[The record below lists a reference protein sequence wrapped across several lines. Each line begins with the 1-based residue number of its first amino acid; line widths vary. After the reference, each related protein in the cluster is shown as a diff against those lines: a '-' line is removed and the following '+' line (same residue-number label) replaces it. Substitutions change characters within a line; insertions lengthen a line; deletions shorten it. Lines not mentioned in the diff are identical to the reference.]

1 MKKTRLLFIT
11 IIFLFVSCAKES
23 TFQERTASF
32 DISSTDVFLGEEILF
47 TNTSENASVFRWD
60 FGDGNKSQEK
70 DPIHQYKE
78 AGTYT
83 VSLQVGPSSF
93 ARKTIKVHDGDRAVI
108 FTNNIDQDLDVTLF
122 DWISS
127 SETGKVRYNIGNIK
141 SGIQSDT
148 IYVHESKLGIAGIQD
163 GKSFIVLDPLTLALK
178 IFDLEKGKVNELEIN
193 KETKILYG
201 IVLPE

>member
-1 MKKTRLLFIT
+1 M
-11 IIFLFVSCAKES
+11 SCSKES
-23 TFQERTASF
+23 NLPERTASF
-32 DISSTDVFLGEEILF
+32 DISSTAVFLGEEILF

-70 DPIHQYKE
+70 DPVHQYKE

-83 VSLQVGPSSF
+83 ISLQVGPSSF
-93 ARKTIKVHDGDRAVI
+93 ARKTITVHDGDRAVI

-127 SETGKVRYNIGNIK
+127 SETGKVRYNLGNIK
-141 SGIQSDT
+141 SGNKSDT
-148 IYVHESKLGIAGIQD
+148 IYVHESNLGITGIQN
-163 GKSFIVLDPLTLALK
+163 GRTFIVLDSSTLALK

-193 KETKILYG
+193 EETNFLIG
-201 IVLPE
+201 IGLPE